1 MTNLIKNYFR
11 IGDNVKD
18 YIIIN
23 PLDNVAVCL
32 REHNAGEVVEGV
44 TLLQPIPRA
53 HKVALKEI
61 KKGENIIKYGC
72 PMGHATADIKVGEH
86 VHTHNVATN
95 LDDVITYKYEPNYPQ
110 VLGYVD
116 KKRTVELYP
125 RKNGLYGARNELWIV
140 QTVGCISGNAH
151 KIIEEFKKRYDTS
164 DIDGVYTFNHP
175 FGCSQMG
182 GDLDMT
188 RTILTDMALHPNAG
202 GVLVLGLGC
211 EENQMPK
218 FIETL
223 EKIGYDKERTRFL
236 VSQETE
242 DEIADGVKLLEELYE
257 KMRYDKRVTRP
268 LSVLKIGLKC
278 GGSDG
283 MSGITANPLL
293 GRLSDFLSIN
303 GATTCLGEVP
313 EMFGAE
319 QLLMARAKD
328 EATFDQIVKLINDF
342 KIYFKNHHQ
351 VIYDNPSPGNKAGG
365 ITTLEDK
372 SLGCTQ
378 KGGASKV
385 NGVIEM
391 GGLIKEKGLNLI
403 STPGNDLCACT
414 TLAAAGVQMVL
425 FTTGRGTP
433 FGTFVPTMKIA
444 TNTDL
449 ATKKSNWIDYN
460 AGDLVD
466 KKDMD
471 QLLED
476 FIDLVCDVASG
487 KKQAKNEINE
497 FREISIFKDGVM
509 L

>member
-1 MTNLIKNYFR
+1 M
-11 IGDNVKD
+11 KD
-18 YIIIN
+18 YIVIN
-23 PLDNVAVCL
+23 PIDNVAVVL
-32 REHNAGEVVEGV
+32 RPHQKGEVVEGV
-44 TLLQPIPRA
+44 TLLEDIPQA
-53 HKVALKEI
+53 HKVALKDI
-61 KKGENIIKYGC
+61 KKGEDIIKYGN
-72 PMGHATADIKVGEH
+72 PIGHATGDIKTGMW

-95 LDDVITYKYEPNYPQ
+95 LDDVITYEYKPNFPQ
-110 VLGYVD
+110 VLGYKSD
-116 KKRTVELYP
+116 RTVEVYA
-125 RKNGLYGARNELWIV
+125 RKNGEFGIRNELWIV
-140 QTVGCISGNAH
+140 QTVGCISANATR
-151 KIIEEFKKRYDTS
+151 IIENFKSKYDTS
-164 DIDGVYTFNHP
+164 AIDGIYTFQHP

-182 GDLDMT
+182 GDLALT
-188 RTILTDMALHPNAG
+188 RTILQDMVKHPNAG
-202 GVLVLGLGC
+202 GVLVLSLGC
-211 EENQMPK
+211 EENTPELFKESLGAYDPK
-218 FIETL
+218 RV
-223 EKIGYDKERTRFL
+223 KFL
-236 VSQETE
+236 TCQEVA
-242 DEIADGVKLLEELYE
+242 DEVEEGTKLLKEIYDEM
-257 KMRYDKRVTRP
+257 KNDKRTTQP
-268 LSVLKIGLKC
+268 LSCLRIGLKC

-293 GRLSDFLSIN
+293 GRLSDYLSIN
-303 GATTCLGEVP
+303 GGTTVLGEVP

-328 EATFDQIVKLINDF
+328 EATFEEIVKLINDF

-385 NGVIEM
+385 MGVIPM
-391 GGLIKEKGLNLI
+391 GGMIKEKGLNLI

-449 ATKKSNWIDYN
+449 ATHKSNWIDFN

-466 KKDMD
+466 KKTMD
-471 QLLED
+471 ELLED

-487 KKQAKNEINE
+487 KKLAKNEENN

>member
-1 MTNLIKNYFR
+1 M
-11 IGDNVKD
+11 KD

-32 REHNAGEVVEGV
+32 REHKAGEVVEGV

-72 PMGHATADIKVGEH
+72 PIGHATADIKVGEH
-86 VHTHNVATN
+86 VHTHNVETN

-125 RKNGLYGARNELWIV
+125 RKNGLFGSRNELWIV

-151 KIIEEFKKRYDTS
+151 RIIEEFKKRYDTS
-164 DIDGVYTFNHP
+164 AIDGVYTFNHP

-182 GDLDMT
+182 GDLVMT

-211 EENQMPK
+211 EENQMPA
-218 FIETL
+218 FIEAL
-223 EKIGYDKERTRFL
+223 GDRYDKDRTRFL
-236 VSQETE
+236 VSQESE
-242 DEIADGVKLLEELYE
+242 DEIEDGVKMLKELYDVM
-257 KMRYDKRVTRP
+257 KNDKRVTRP
-268 LSVLKIGLKC
+268 LSDLRIGLKC

-293 GRLSDFLSIN
+293 GRLSDYLAIN
-303 GATTCLGEVP
+303 GGTTVLGEVP

-328 EATFDQIVKLINDF
+328 KATFDEIVKLINDF

-385 NGVIEM
+385 MGVIEM
-391 GGLIKEKGLNLI
+391 GGMIKEKGLNLI

-414 TLAAAGVQMVL
+414 TLAAAGCQIVL

-449 ATKKSNWIDYN
+449 ATHKANWIDYN

-466 KKDMD
+466 KKNMD

-476 FIDLVCDVASG
+476 FIDLVCDVVSG
-487 KKQAKNEINE
+487 KKQAKNEQNN